1 MRNLDFE
8 ILKSNY
14 WNLKIFSGLR
24 NESGPKW
31 VGAQMGQGPNELGPK
46 CVGAQMSRGPNESGP
61 KWVGAQMCLGPNE
74 SGPKCAGAQM
84 SWGPNVLGPKWVRG
98 PNEDWAQ
105 MCPSLWV
112 MPRPGTLFH
121 YKAFSWSK
129 ESNEGQGGK
138 RSKRKE
144 TISSGAFALVE
155 FTVKPSLDCLSLR
168 LLTLL

>member
-61 KWVGAQMCLGPNE
+61 KWVGAQMCWGPNE

-84 SWGPNVLGPKWVRG
+84 SWGPNESGARMRIGPKCVPAISGTNVVWFDLIWIDLFLFIGYLFLHIGWSCLLKKFRWDSFR
-98 PNEDWAQ
+98 NTWWNQ
-105 MCPSLWV
+105 MVS
-112 MPRPGTLFH
+112 
-121 YKAFSWSK
+121 
-129 ESNEGQGGK
+129 E
-138 RSKRKE
+138 
-144 TISSGAFALVE
+144 
-155 FTVKPSLDCLSLR
+155 
-168 LLTLL
+168 LL

>member
-8 ILKSNY
+8 ILKLNY
-14 WNLKIFSGLR
+14 WNLKIFLGLR

-31 VGAQMGQGPNELGPK
+31 VGAQMCWGPNELGPK
-46 CVGAQMSRGPNESGP
+46 WVGAQMSRGLNESGP
-61 KWVGAQMCLGPNE
+61 KWVGAQMCRVPNE
-74 SGPKCAGAQM
+74 
-84 SWGPNVLGPKWVRG
+84 LGPKWVRG

>member
-61 KWVGAQMCLGPNE
+61 KWVGAQMCWGPNE

-105 MCPSLWV
+105 MCPSRYFVFLKLV
-112 MPRPGTLFH
+112 FT
-121 YKAFSWSK
+121 KA
-129 ESNEGQGGK
+129 
-138 RSKRKE
+138 
-144 TISSGAFALVE
+144 VH
-155 FTVKPSLDCLSLR
+155 PSLYSQRPSCLNFARACFIGKICFDRKNLSKHRTAEGRQVSFLVNC
-168 LLTLL
+168 

>member
-61 KWVGAQMCLGPNE
+61 KWVGAQMCWGPNE

-105 MCPSLWV
+105 MCPSHFLNL
-112 MPRPGTLFH
+112 P
-121 YKAFSWSK
+121 
-129 ESNEGQGGK
+129 
-138 RSKRKE
+138 
-144 TISSGAFALVE
+144 
-155 FTVKPSLDCLSLR
+155 TVLLCIAKPSNFLQKENSGPTMYVCSYYVCDFQGYLKVGKHNYRFIRFLFDYN
-168 LLTLL
+168 